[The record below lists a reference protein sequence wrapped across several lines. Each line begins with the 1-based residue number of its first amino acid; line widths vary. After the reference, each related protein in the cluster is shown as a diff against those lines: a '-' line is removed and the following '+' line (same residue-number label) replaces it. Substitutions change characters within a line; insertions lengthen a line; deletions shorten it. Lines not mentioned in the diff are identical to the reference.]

1 MSPSPCVAT
10 FATEKP
16 ALMMELSIVTNAHIQ
31 KTRES
36 FLARII
42 LPQYH
47 MKTRDTSTLFLTT
60 GFLLSKIGKEITE
73 GFAERIA
80 PLGLRPK
87 HCGLLAA
94 LQALPPMSQQE
105 LGRALGLVPSAIVT
119 SLDELKALH
128 AIARV
133 EDLKDR
139 RRYTIELTARGE
151 TLLRKATQLAV
162 DIDNEMMATLSK
174 AERVVLNRSLQ
185 GIAGAIGVIP
195 DMTRTSLS

>member
-1 MSPSPCVAT
+1 M
-10 FATEKP
+10 
-16 ALMMELSIVTNAHIQ
+16 N
-31 KTRES
+31 
-36 FLARII
+36 
-42 LPQYH
+42 
-47 MKTRDTSTLFLTT
+47 TRDTTTPLFTT

-73 GFAERIA
+73 SFAARIA

-94 LQALPPMSQQE
+94 VKAFPPMSQQE

-128 AIARV
+128 AIARI

-151 TLLRKATQLAV
+151 TLLRKATNLAME
-162 DIDNEMMATLSK
+162 IDNEMLAALRA
-174 AERVVLNRSLQ
+174 AERTALTRSLRR
-185 GIAGAIGVIP
+185 IAGAIGIIP
-195 DMTRTSLS
+195 DNLEIRKGE

>member
-1 MSPSPCVAT
+1 MKARDPSP
-10 FATEKP
+10 
-16 ALMMELSIVTNAHIQ
+16 
-31 KTRES
+31 
-36 FLARII
+36 
-42 LPQYH
+42 
-47 MKTRDTSTLFLTT
+47 LFLTT

>member
-1 MSPSPCVAT
+1 
-10 FATEKP
+10 
-16 ALMMELSIVTNAHIQ
+16 
-31 KTRES
+31 
-36 FLARII
+36 
-42 LPQYH
+42 
-47 MKTRDTSTLFLTT
+47 MKAPDTTTPLLTT

-73 GFAERIA
+73 RFAARIA

-94 LQALPPMSQQE
+94 VKAFPPMSQQE
-105 LGRALGLVPSAIVT
+105 LGKALGLVPSAIVT

-151 TLLRKATQLAV
+151 TLLRKATKLAL
-162 DIDNEMMATLSK
+162 DLDNEMLATLSR
-174 AERVVLNRSLQ
+174 AERAGLTRSLQ
-185 GIAGAIGVIP
+185 RIAGAIGIIP
-195 DMTRTSLS
+195 DMIRASLR